1 MQNEQKKWI
10 ENKLVSN
17 YRWLLEEIEKQL
29 KELEITKSLEEKERI
44 IKNTEWTINEFN
56 KSNRNNF
63 SNLKKMKVTTQ
74 NNTVED

>member
-1 MQNEQKKWI
+1 MQNEQRKWI

-29 KELEITKSLEEKERI
+29 SELEMAGNLEEKERI
-44 IKNTEWTINEFN
+44 IKNTEWTIGEFN

-63 SNLKKMKVTTQ
+63 SNLKKMKIVNQDDKT
-74 NNTVED
+74 NK